1 VRYSAKFVPSLFTI
15 LNLFCGFLSILN
27 AANNDINQ
35 ACLFI
40 IYASLFDAFDGVV
53 ARFTHTSSRFGV
65 ELDSL
70 SDVVSFGAAPSFI
83 LYKFYF
89 YGLNGIGIAVA
100 SLLMI
105 FSALRLARFNAQL
118 AGFDKSYFIGVPV
131 PVSAITVS
139 SFFLF
144 FFNKNFSVSLSST
157 FVYIIA
163 IALPLLMVSRFKYDT
178 LPKFTL
184 REMKLHP
191 VKFIF
196 IFLIILFIIFTK
208 GDGLF
213 VFCLFYLCTGLLRS
227 GKNLFKKI
235 FLRKHHESPDPGE
248 KLGYKTGG

>member
-1 VRYSAKFVPSLFTI
+1 MRYPAKFMPSLFTI
-15 LNLFCGFLSILN
+15 LNLFSGFLSILYT
-27 AANNDINQ
+27 ANDDLTQ
-35 ACLFI
+35 ACMFI

-89 YGLNGIGIAVA
+89 SNLDGIGIAVA
-100 SLLMI
+100 SLVMI

-118 AGFDKSYFIGVPV
+118 VGFDKNYFIGVPV
-131 PVSAITVS
+131 PVSAITIS

-144 FFNKNFSVSLSST
+144 YFNKNFSGSLSST

-163 IALPLLMVSRFKYDT
+163 ISLPILMMSRLKYDT
-178 LPKFTL
+178 LPKFTVK
-184 REMKLHP
+184 EIKLHP
-191 VKFIF
+191 VKSIF
-196 IFLIILFIIFTK
+196 IFLIILFIIFTR

-213 VFCLFYLCTGLLRS
+213 IFCLFYLISGIFRS
-227 GKNLFKKI
+227 GINIQKAL
-235 FLRKHHESPDPGE
+235 LEG
-248 KLGYKTGG
+248 